1 MNEPSINQI
10 NFLFNLTRRQQF
22 KNIFTLPGKKKTDK
36 KLY

>member
-22 KNIFTLPGKKKTDK
+22 KNISTLPGKKTDK